1 MDEKEIIRKYISVE
15 NIYLPVLSNKEFLN
29 FLSRFHALLPLEP
42 VDQSPDA
49 NPAGPRHAPALWI
62 DADHIQLLESL
73 LLKLSDYSIEPRTYS
88 ETSSLQETD
97 QKRTI
102 LLKALCERVSRAIT
116 LPLESEQEA
125 GERLFPVIQS
135 YRKTHLKPR
144 NQKTEEITA
153 LLMDLEKPEY
163 ASAIETLRIRTHIDE
178 LRRQNETYIALLHQ
192 RDEESTRR
200 YMKERSAD
208 LRTTLT
214 DLYKEMRDYAFASNL
229 LHETDESR
237 LFLSSLNTLIEDV
250 RTNYKRRGPRKPKK
264 EKEPLDET
272 EKQG

>member
-1 MDEKEIIRKYISVE
+1 MK
-15 NIYLPVLSNKEFLN
+15 
-29 FLSRFHALLPLEP
+29 
-42 VDQSPDA
+42 
-49 NPAGPRHAPALWI
+49 

-200 YMKERSAD
+200 YMK
-208 LRTTLT
+208 
-214 DLYKEMRDYAFASNL
+214 
-229 LHETDESR
+229 TDESR

>member
-1 MDEKEIIRKYISVE
+1 M
-15 NIYLPVLSNKEFLN
+15 
-29 FLSRFHALLPLEP
+29 
-42 VDQSPDA
+42 
-49 NPAGPRHAPALWI
+49 
-62 DADHIQLLESL
+62 
-73 LLKLSDYSIEPRTYS
+73 
-88 ETSSLQETD
+88 
-97 QKRTI
+97 
-102 LLKALCERVSRAIT
+102 CERVSRAIT

-153 LLMDLEKPEY
+153 LLLDLEKPEY

-192 RDEESTRR
+192 RDEESPRR

-264 EKEPLDET
+264 ENRKTRIKKDGLVQIAALLTSYFIFSGFLAHTFPGFCHSFIDIAADIVFA
-272 EKQG
+272 Q